1 MKKGLVLEGGG
12 MRGLFTA
19 GILDVLMENGITAD
33 GAIGV
38 SAGAAFGCNIK
49 SGQIGRALRYNLR
62 FCKDKRYCS
71 LRSLLC
77 TGNLFNA
84 DFCYRVVPEQLDL
97 FDAEAYAKNPMEFYV
112 VATDVRDGHAVY
124 HRCDRVEGKGYEWFR
139 ASASMPLVS
148 KPVEIGGRKYLD
160 GGISDSIP
168 LEFFEAIGYEKNL
181 VILTRPAGYE
191 KKPNRL
197 LPLMRPALLKYPK
210 VYEAMKR
217 RHKCYNRTL
226 RYIAKREQ
234 QGKVLV
240 LCPDA
245 PLAVSRTDRDPERL
259 KEVYR
264 QGRALALRRLD
275 EIRAF
280 LA

>member
-1 MKKGLVLEGGG
+1 MKKGMVLEGGG

-19 GILDVLMENGITAD
+19 GILDVLMENGVTVD

-38 SAGAAFGCNIK
+38 SAGAAFGCNMK

-62 FCKDKRYCS
+62 FCNDKRYCS
-71 LRSLLC
+71 LRSLVR

-84 DFCYRVVPEQLDL
+84 DFCYRVVPEQLDV
-97 FDAEAYAKNPMEFYV
+97 FDTAAYEKDPMEFYV

-124 HRCDRVEGKGYEWFR
+124 HRCDRIGNDGYEWFR

-160 GGISDSIP
+160 GGIADSIP
-168 LEFFEAIGYEKNL
+168 LAFFEAMGYEKNL
-181 VILTRPAGYE
+181 VILTRPRSYV

-197 LPLMRPALLKYPK
+197 LPLMRPALLRYPK
-210 VYEAMKR
+210 VYAAMKR
-217 RHKCYNRTL
+217 RPQSYNRTL
-226 RYIAKREQ
+226 RYISKRERE
-234 QGKVLV
+234 GSVMV

-245 PLAVSRTDRDPERL
+245 PLEVSRTDRDPKRL
-259 KEVYR
+259 QAVYD
-264 QGRALALRRLD
+264 QGRALAEKKLAQ
-275 EIRAF
+275 IKAF
-280 LA
+280 LN